1 MISFTTVNDLS
12 AYIREIKPTKTI
24 GFVPTMGALHLGH
37 ISLIEESKK
46 HCDISICS
54 IFVNPTQFNTA
65 SDLENYPR
73 LIENDMK
80 LLLENGCDVLFH
92 PSVEQMYPNGLQK
105 NEEDYGQ
112 VLKVFE
118 GLHRPGHFD
127 GVLTVVARLF
137 DIVKP
142 HKSFFGQ
149 KDYQQCIVVA
159 ELIKR
164 KFPEIELHVC
174 PILRENSGLAMS
186 SRNLRLNDIEKSD
199 ALLINKALQY
209 IQSGFGQKDLAILIE
224 EAKQIINE
232 SKLLSIEYLDV
243 ANAINLEPIKNSN
256 TKAIA
261 LAAVHCGPVRL
272 IDNILLN

>member
-1 MISFTTVNDLS
+1 VISFTTVNDLS

-24 GFVPTMGALHLGH
+24 GFVPTMGALHQGH
-37 ISLIEESKK
+37 ISLIEQSKQL
-46 HCDISICS
+46 CDITICS
-54 IFVNPTQFNTA
+54 IFVNPTQFNNA

-80 LLLENGCDVLFH
+80 LLLENGCDILFH
-92 PSVEQMYPNGLQK
+92 PTVNQMYPNGLEK
-105 NEEDYGQ
+105 NKEDYGP
-112 VLKVFE
+112 VVKVFE

-127 GVLTVVARLF
+127 GVITVVARLF

-142 HKSFFGQ
+142 QKSFFGQ
-149 KDYQQCIVVA
+149 KDYQQCMVVA
-159 ELIKR
+159 EFIRR
-164 KFPEIELHVC
+164 KFPEIELHIC
-174 PILRENSGLAMS
+174 PILREKSGLAMS

-199 ALLINKALQY
+199 ALLIYKALEY
-209 IQSGFGQKDLAILIE
+209 IKSEFDKKDLSQLIE
-224 EAKQIINE
+224 EAKQIIGS

-243 ANAINLEPIKNSN
+243 ANAENLESIVN
-256 TKAIA
+256 TKTKAVA

>member
-1 MISFTTVNDLS
+1 VISFTTVNDLS

-54 IFVNPTQFNTA
+54 IFVNPTQFNNA

>member
-54 IFVNPTQFNTA
+54 IFVNPTQFNNA

-105 NEEDYGQ
+105 KEEDYGQ

-199 ALLINKALQY
+199 ALLINQALQY
-209 IQSGFGQKDLAILIE
+209 IKSGFGQKDLAILIE

>member
-54 IFVNPTQFNTA
+54 IFVNPTQFNNA

-199 ALLINKALQY
+199 ALLINQALQY
-209 IQSGFGQKDLAILIE
+209 IKSGFGQKDLAILIE

>member
-24 GFVPTMGALHLGH
+24 GFVPTMGALHQGH
-37 ISLIEESKK
+37 ISLIKQSKK
-46 HCDISICS
+46 LCEITICS
-54 IFVNPTQFNTA
+54 IFVNPTQFNNP

-73 LIENDMK
+73 LLENDMK

-92 PSVEQMYPNGLQK
+92 PNVAQIYPDGLLK

-112 VLKVFE
+112 VVRVFE

-127 GVLTVVARLF
+127 GVITVVASLF

-142 HKSFFGQ
+142 NKSFFGQ
-149 KDYQQCIVVA
+149 KDYQQCMVVA

-164 KFPEIELHVC
+164 KFPQIELNIC
-174 PILRENSGLAMS
+174 PILREESGLALS
-186 SRNLRLNDIEKSD
+186 SRNLRLNETEKIS
-199 ALLINKALQY
+199 ALLIYKALNHIKVNY
-209 IQSGFGQKDLAILIE
+209 SPKDLRKLIE
-224 EAKQIINE
+224 EAKQIIAT
-232 SKLLSIEYLDV
+232 SSLLSIEYLDIV
-243 ANAINLEPIKNSN
+243 NANNLEPIGNSI
-256 TKAIA
+256 TKVVA
-261 LAAVHCGPVRL
+261 LAAVHCGDVRL

>member
-1 MISFTTVNDLS
+1 VISFTTVNDLS

-54 IFVNPTQFNTA
+54 IFVNPTQFNNA

-92 PSVEQMYPNGLQK
+92 PNVEQMYPNGLQK

-199 ALLINKALQY
+199 ALLINQALQY
-209 IQSGFGQKDLAILIE
+209 IKSGFGQKDIAILIE

-243 ANAINLEPIKNSN
+243 ANAINLEPTKNSN

>member
-54 IFVNPTQFNTA
+54 IFVNPTQFNNA

>member
-54 IFVNPTQFNTA
+54 IFVNPTQFNNA

-92 PSVEQMYPNGLQK
+92 PNVEQMYPNGLQK

-174 PILRENSGLAMS
+174 PILRENGGLAMS

>member
-24 GFVPTMGALHLGH
+24 GFVPTMGALHQGH
-37 ISLIEESKK
+37 ISLIEQSKK
-46 HCDISICS
+46 ICDITVCS
-54 IFVNPTQFNTA
+54 IFVNPTQFNNA

-92 PSVEQMYPNGLQK
+92 PGVEQMYPNGLQK

-118 GLHRPGHFD
+118 GMHRPGHFD
-127 GVLTVVARLF
+127 GVITVVARLF

-149 KDYQQCIVVA
+149 KDYQQCTVVA

-174 PILRENSGLAMS
+174 PILREKNGLAMS
-186 SRNLRLNDIEKSD
+186 SRNLRLSEIQKSD
-199 ALLINKALQY
+199 AVLINQALQY
-209 IQSGFGQKDLAILIE
+209 IKSGFGQKDLAILIE
-224 EAKQIINE
+224 EAKVIINE

-243 ANAINLEPIKNSN
+243 ANAINLEPIENSN
-256 TKAIA
+256 TKAVA

>member
-24 GFVPTMGALHLGH
+24 GFVPTMGALHQGH
-37 ISLIEESKK
+37 ISLIEQSKK
-46 HCDISICS
+46 ICDITVCS
-54 IFVNPTQFNTA
+54 IFVNPTQFNNA

-73 LIENDMK
+73 LIENDLK
-80 LLLENGCDVLFH
+80 LLLENGCDVLFL

-112 VLKVFE
+112 VLKLFE
-118 GLHRPGHFD
+118 GLHRAGHFD
-127 GVLTVVARLF
+127 GVITVVARLF

-164 KFPEIELHVC
+164 KFPEIELHIC
-174 PILRENSGLAMS
+174 PILRETSGLAMS
-186 SRNLRLNDIEKSD
+186 SRNLRLNETQKAD
-199 ALLINKALQY
+199 ALLIHKALEH
-209 IQSGFGQKDLAILIE
+209 INTGFGQKDLARLID
-224 EAKQIINE
+224 EAKEIII
-232 SKLLSIEYLDV
+232 SSGLLTIEYLDV
-243 ANAINLEPIKNSN
+243 ANAINLEPIENSN
-256 TKAIA
+256 TKAVA

-272 IDNILLN
+272 IDNILLD

>member
-1 MISFTTVNDLS
+1 VISFTTVNDLS

-24 GFVPTMGALHLGH
+24 GFVPTMGALHQGH
-37 ISLIEESKK
+37 ISLIEQSKK
-46 HCDISICS
+46 YCDITVCS
-54 IFVNPTQFNTA
+54 IFVNPTQFNNA

-80 LLLENGCDVLFH
+80 LLLENGCDVLFQ
-92 PSVEQMYPNGLQK
+92 PNVREMYPNGLQK

-112 VLKVFE
+112 VVSLYE

-127 GVLTVVARLF
+127 GVITVVARLF

-149 KDYQQCIVVA
+149 KDYQQCMVVA
-159 ELIKR
+159 ELMKR
-164 KFPEIELHVC
+164 KFPEIELHIC
-174 PILRENSGLAMS
+174 PILREENGLAMS
-186 SRNLRLNDIEKSD
+186 SRNLRLNHDEKSD
-199 ALLINKALQY
+199 ALFIYKALEH
-209 IQSGFGQKDLAILIE
+209 IKLEFGQKDLALLIE
-224 EAKQIINE
+224 EAKQIINA
-232 SKLLSIEYLDV
+232 SRLLSIEYLDV
-243 ANAINLEPIKNSN
+243 ANAINLEPIENSN
-256 TKAIA
+256 TKAVA